1 MVKISPINIY
11 LSKFPMDKI
20 NLKVTGAQ
28 SASKVLLLL
37 KLVSAHHPEG
47 VRLRELIAESGQ
59 DRSTAHR
66 LLACLLDEGFVERS
80 APGKLYRLGM
90 EAMQMGLVS
99 AGMMSVVD
107 RFRPVLQRIARET
120 GDTVFLVVRSGDH
133 ALCLH
138 REEGPYPIKAFVV
151 EPGTRR
157 LLGISSV
164 GVCILASLPD
174 AETAATFARH
184 AAEYVR
190 FGISGDKLQRMVRV
204 TRKNG
209 FAELPDFR
217 NHETNGVG
225 CGFRLSG
232 NSYAGIS
239 IAAINSRMSSQRR
252 RELGAQLM
260 HEVHPFAWTADPAAR
275 PK

>member
-1 MVKISPINIY
+1 
-11 LSKFPMDKI
+11 MDKKI
-20 NLKVTGAQ
+20 PKIAGAQ
-28 SASKVLLLL
+28 SAGKVLALL
-37 KLVSAHHPEG
+37 KLVGSHHPQG

-66 LLACLLDEGFVERS
+66 LLACLLEEGFVERA
-80 APGKLYRLGM
+80 APAKLYRLGM

-99 AGMMSVVD
+99 AGMVPVVD
-107 RFRPVLQRIARET
+107 RFRPVLQRIARQT

-138 REEGPYPIKAFVV
+138 REEGPYPVKAFVV

-184 AAEYVR
+184 ASEYVR
-190 FGISGDKLQRMVRV
+190 FGISEDKLQRMVRA

-209 FAELPDFR
+209 FAEVPDFR

-225 CGFRLSG
+225 CGFRLSS

-239 IAAINSRMSSQRR
+239 IAAINSRMSAQRR

-260 HEVHPFAWTADPAAR
+260 HEVHPFAWTTDPAPRVGQSPAAHR
-275 PK
+275 P